1 MAATED
7 ARREQERA
15 DSPALRQILR
25 AQAWRNERVLNV
37 FRAAIWTSIG
47 LITGGAELATSA
59 SLSPGAVLA
68 LAWGCF
74 AVVSGFTWLRRWH
87 RDWLPTV
94 LSTMDITVLA
104 LCMDAGHRYL
114 LRNDPT
120 LVAHQLY
127 GSGIVLAALLAASV
141 LRFSW
146 RLSAWSVAY
155 GATTYWLVLWLNGAV
170 DVLTYV
176 ELTAFALLGMVLAYS
191 ARKLGAIVRQVVERD
206 ALTRFL
212 PAPVVDR
219 ITRDPGA
226 VVLAGE
232 SQQIT
237 ALFADLKGFSAL
249 TESLAPDAV
258 VRMLNEFFS
267 DMSAEITAHGGIPMQ
282 YIGDNIYAVFPE
294 AGGADHARRALEAAL
309 GMLRRLDALNARRRQ
324 SGAVPLAA
332 GIGLHSGP
340 AVAGPIG
347 SPELLQYSY
356 VGDTVNTASRIERM
370 TRTLDRTLLVS
381 GTTLERAGGVAAFQA
396 EPVGDTPLRGRRA
409 TLPLWA
415 VRGAQAQLPDTIAP
429 SVPCPR
435 AAPGLLL

>member
-1 MAATED
+1 MSASPNLPG
-7 ARREQERA
+7 ERGQA
-15 DSPALRQILR
+15 ESPALRQILR

-37 FRAAIWTSIG
+37 FRAAIWISIG

-59 SLSPGAVLA
+59 SVSPGAALA

-74 AVVSGFTWLRRWH
+74 ALVSGFTWLPRWH
-87 RDWLPTV
+87 RDWLPTL

-127 GSGIVLAALLAASV
+127 GSGIVLMALLAASV

-146 RLSAWSVAY
+146 RLSLWSVAY
-155 GATTYWLVLWLNGAV
+155 GATTYWLVLWLNDAV

-176 ELTAFALLGMVLAYS
+176 ELTAFALLGMVLSYS
-191 ARKLGAIVRQVVERD
+191 ARKLGGIVRQVVERD

-219 ITRDPGA
+219 ITRDPGMA
-226 VVLAGE
+226 ILKGE

-237 ALFADLKGFSAL
+237 ALFADLKGFTAL
-249 TESLAPDAV
+249 TETLAPDAV

-294 AGGADHARRALEAAL
+294 AGGADHARRALDAAL
-309 GMLRRLDALNARRRQ
+309 GMLRRLEALNTRRRQ
-324 SGAVPLAA
+324 CGAVPLVA
-332 GIGLHSGP
+332 GIGLHSGS

-347 SPELLQYSY
+347 SPALLQYSY

-381 GTTLERAGGVAAFQA
+381 GTTLDHAGGVAAFQA
-396 EPVGDTPLRGRRA
+396 EPVGDTPLRGKRE

-415 VRGAQAQLPDTIAP
+415 VGA
-429 SVPCPR
+429 R
-435 AAPGLLL
+435 R

>member
-1 MAATED
+1 MPAL
-7 ARREQERA
+7 A
-15 DSPALRQILR
+15 DSPALAQILR
-25 AQAWRNERVLNV
+25 AQAWHNERVLNV
-37 FRAAIWTSIG
+37 FRAAIWISIG
-47 LITGGAELATSA
+47 LITGGAEFATS
-59 SLSPGAVLA
+59 SSISPGAALA

-74 AVVSGFTWLRRWH
+74 ALVSGFTWLRRWH
-87 RDWLPTV
+87 RDWLPAF

-127 GSGIVLAALLAASV
+127 GSGIVLMALLAASV

-155 GATTYWLVLWLNGAV
+155 GATAYWLVLWLNGAV

-212 PAPVVDR
+212 PAPVVER

-226 VVLAGE
+226 VNLAGE

-237 ALFADLKGFSAL
+237 ALFADLKGFTAL
-249 TESLAPDAV
+249 TETLAPDAV

-324 SGAVPLAA
+324 RGAVPVSA

-381 GTTLERAGGVAAFQA
+381 GTTLEHAGGVAAFQA
-396 EPVGDTPLRGRRA
+396 EPVGDTPLRGKRG

-415 VRGAQAQLPDTIAP
+415 VTAR
-429 SVPCPR
+429 R
-435 AAPGLLL
+435 

>member
-1 MAATED
+1 M
-7 ARREQERA
+7 
-15 DSPALRQILR
+15 
-25 AQAWRNERVLNV
+25 LNV
-37 FRAAIWTSIG
+37 FRAAIWISIG
-47 LITGGAELATSA
+47 LITGGAEFVTSA
-59 SLSPGAVLA
+59 SVSPGAALA

-74 AVVSGFTWLRRWH
+74 ALVSGFTWLRRWH
-87 RDWLPTV
+87 RDWLPTL

-104 LCMDAGHRYL
+104 LCMDSGHRYL
-114 LRNDPT
+114 LRNDST

-127 GSGIVLAALLAASV
+127 GSGIVLMALLAASV

-191 ARKLGAIVRQVVERD
+191 ARKLGGIVRQVVERD

-226 VVLAGE
+226 INLEGE

-237 ALFADLKGFSAL
+237 ALFADLKGFTAL
-249 TESLAPDAV
+249 TETLAPDAV

-267 DMSAEITAHGGIPMQ
+267 EMSAEITAHRGIPMQ

-294 AGGADHARRALEAAL
+294 AGGGGSDRFARSAAIL
-309 GMLRRLDALNARRRQ
+309 LRRRHRKHREPHRAHDPDARPDATRVGNHAGSCRRCRGLQGGAGRRYAAARQARDLAAVVGRWQALN
-324 SGAVPLAA
+324 
-332 GIGLHSGP
+332 
-340 AVAGPIG
+340 
-347 SPELLQYSY
+347 
-356 VGDTVNTASRIERM
+356 
-370 TRTLDRTLLVS
+370 
-381 GTTLERAGGVAAFQA
+381 
-396 EPVGDTPLRGRRA
+396 
-409 TLPLWA
+409 
-415 VRGAQAQLPDTIAP
+415 
-429 SVPCPR
+429 
-435 AAPGLLL
+435 

>member
-1 MAATED
+1 MPAPAD
-7 ARREQERA
+7 SPGVQERA

-25 AQAWRNERVLNV
+25 AQAWRNERSLNV
-37 FRAAIWTSIG
+37 FRVTIWTSIG
-47 LITGGAELATSA
+47 LITGGAELVS
-59 SLSPGAVLA
+59 SHSVSPGAALA
-68 LAWGCF
+68 LAWGL
-74 AVVSGFTWLRRWH
+74 AAAILGATVLRRYY
-87 RDWLPTV
+87 RDWLSAL
-94 LSTMDITVLA
+94 LSTIDITVLA

-127 GSGIVLAALLAASV
+127 ASGIVLMALLAASA

-146 RLSAWSVAY
+146 RLSLFSVAY
-155 GATTYWLVLWLNGAV
+155 GAFAYWLVLWLNGAV

-176 ELTAFALLGMVLAYS
+176 ELTAFALLGWVLAYS
-191 ARKLGAIVRQVVERD
+191 ARKLDSIVRQVVERD

-212 PAPVVDR
+212 PAPVVER
-219 ITRDPGA
+219 IARDPAAANLG
-226 VVLAGE
+226 GE
-232 SQQIT
+232 TLEVT
-237 ALFADLKGFSAL
+237 ALFADLKGFTAL
-249 TESLAPDAV
+249 TETLAPDAV

-309 GMLRRLDALNARRRQ
+309 GMLRRLEALNARRRQ
-324 SGAVPLAA
+324 RGTVPLAA

-347 SPELLQYSY
+347 SPDLLQYSY

-381 GTTLERAGGVAAFQA
+381 GTTLEHAGGAAAFQA
-396 EPVGDTPLRGRRA
+396 EPVGDTPLRGKRE

-415 VRGAQAQLPDTIAP
+415 VSAKR
-429 SVPCPR
+429 
-435 AAPGLLL
+435 